1 MLGLKCQQIVHRQ
14 QVVGVLRHLAR
25 TVDHACWGHKMLH
38 GNGVHRVVGK
48 VTPRDPMDGCIKMGA
63 GMLATGKIIPIPTG
77 AAGIVV
83 RRLFDAKR
91 PALAHL
97 GGQRNLRKV
106 GREGLGQ
113 VNDLNAPRAHGLD
126 QGAQQR
132 GCGGHAHVPPAAISR
147 SNTLGLSRQRCNH
160 SWATSPG

>member
-1 MLGLKCQQIVHRQ
+1 
-14 QVVGVLRHLAR
+14 
-25 TVDHACWGHKMLH
+25 
-38 GNGVHRVVGK
+38 
-48 VTPRDPMDGCIKMGA
+48 MDGGIKVGA
-63 GMLATGKIIPIPTG
+63 GVFATGEVVPIPTR
-77 AAGIVV
+77 AARIVV
-83 RRLFDAKR
+83 RRLLDAKR

-97 GGQRNLRKV
+97 GGQRYLRKV

-113 VNDLNAPRAHGLD
+113 VDDFDAPRAHGLD